1 MQGSIVEQGVELMLF
16 GMGTVVV
23 FLMLLILATNLMS
36 LILQRFFPEPEV
48 PAISPALAPAPAPTP
63 RAIDQTRLLAVITAA
78 IHRHRADKK

>member
-48 PAISPALAPAPAPTP
+48 PIISPALAQVPPAQAV
-63 RAIDQTRLLAVITAA
+63 DQTRLLAVITAA
-78 IHRHRADKK
+78 IHRHRADRK